1 MGDQP
6 LETIMD
12 ALDEIIAVVRSES
25 KDDERKVEIE
35 SLVEHLSDTD
45 FNSLN
50 VFGQSLTDYVVR
62 EENQAAEQNEE
73 V

>member
-12 ALDEIIAVVRSES
+12 ALDEVIAVVRSES

-50 VFGQSLTDYVVR
+50 VFG
-62 EENQAAEQNEE
+62 
-73 V
+73 

>member
-1 MGDQP
+1 MLSIVTRLMGDQP

-12 ALDEIIAVVRSES
+12 ALDEVIAVVRSES

-50 VFGQSLTDYVVR
+50 VFG
-62 EENQAAEQNEE
+62 
-73 V
+73 